1 MQVYAELLADVR
13 SIAPTRS
20 KVEDDDDL
28 DFEPA
33 TRPASRRPGSPRSL
47 AAQQAMA
54 ARLGRPISTAE
65 YVRLAVDDNAGPPP
79 PTGERSPGAELGAG
93 GGDSKVGGNPRG
105 SWPTSPRM
113 TRRVT
118 VGVVRFSEVLYIVNS
133 YSKYTVALTLK
144 KFVSSL

>member
-13 SIAPTRS
+13 LIGPTRS

-33 TRPASRRPGSPRSL
+33 TRPASRRPASPRSL

-65 YVRLAVDDNAGPPP
+65 YVRLAVDDDSGPPP
-79 PTGERSPGAELGAG
+79 PTGERSPGTALGVG
-93 GGDSKVGGNPRG
+93 GGNPRG

-113 TRRVT
+113 MRKVT
-118 VGVVRFSEVLYIVNS
+118 VGVVRFS
-133 YSKYTVALTLK
+133 
-144 KFVSSL
+144 

>member
-33 TRPASRRPGSPRSL
+33 TRPASRRTASPRSL

-65 YVRLAVDDNAGPPP
+65 YARLAVDDDAGPHP
-79 PTGERSPGAELGAG
+79 PTGEPSPGAALG
-93 GGDSKVGGNPRG
+93 GGGGHSKG
-105 SWPTSPRM
+105 PTSPRM

-118 VGVVRFSEVLYIVNS
+118 VGVVRFSQVLYIVTL
-133 YSKYTVALTLK
+133 YSKYTLALALK
-144 KFVSSL
+144 NFFRSL